1 MLHQIIQIIDK
12 KMEEIVLNSQ
22 HKIELISG
30 FPVLR

>member
-1 MLHQIIQIIDK
+1 MLHQIIKIIDK

-22 HKIELISG
+22 DKIKLISG